1 MNLNRIND
9 YPGTGTNAQPSW
21 SDKPFKDYGKDIAK
35 ILVTFILFAWS
46 TSTNYCNTLQM
57 VNVDTDYPIDKTT
70 LDTLSAKNE
79 NPYCS
84 NLVSNEY
91 ISDVN
96 KDRNKFQSMSRWF
109 QTTQESSY
117 EIGGKILNKF
127 FKFSKSLLGK
137 THTLNIQTSLK
148 PVASKNIEFKA
159 SDDGFL
165 SFFIWLVFGAF
176 TQFSFSCM
184 LVLLFAMWIPG
195 WIGGLLA
202 FMPMTYATQSLALKG
217 LYKITVFICSFILM
231 CVVGFVSGFPVI
243 YEFGYLFYLFYF
255 KQLFSDDPMI
265 VTNEFMR
272 RMKPFILVFV
282 IVALIMA
289 AVQLPPASAV
299 IMAVVVLVSGG
310 ISYYL
315 SSHNQNQ
322 KAPA

>member
-1 MNLNRIND
+1 M
-9 YPGTGTNAQPSW
+9 A
-21 SDKPFKDYGKDIAK
+21 
-35 ILVTFILFAWS
+35 
-46 TSTNYCNTLQM
+46 
-57 VNVDTDYPIDKTT
+57 
-70 LDTLSAKNE
+70 
-79 NPYCS
+79 
-84 NLVSNEY
+84 
-91 ISDVN
+91 
-96 KDRNKFQSMSRWF
+96 RWF

-127 FKFSKSLLGK
+127 FKTSKYLLGN
-137 THTLNIQTSLK
+137 HTLSVQTSLK

-165 SFFIWLVFGAF
+165 SFFIWVIFGAF
-176 TQFSFSCM
+176 TQLSFSLM
-184 LVLLFAMWIPG
+184 LALLFVMWIPG

-315 SSHNQNQ
+315 SSQNQNQ

>member
-1 MNLNRIND
+1 MPMNLNRIND
-9 YPGTGTNAQPSW
+9 YPGTGTNAQPPW
-21 SDKPFKDYGKDIAK
+21 SDKPFKDYGKHIAK
-35 ILVTFILFAWS
+35 ILVTFILFAWT
-46 TSTNYCNTLQM
+46 TSTNYCNTLRM
-57 VNVDTDYPIDKTT
+57 VNVDTDYPVDNAI
-70 LDTLSAKNE
+70 LNELSAQNK

-84 NLVSNEY
+84 KLVSNEY

-96 KDRNKFQSMSRWF
+96 KDRNKFQSMARWF

-127 FKFSKSLLGK
+127 FKTSKYLLGN
-137 THTLNIQTSLK
+137 HTLSVQTSLK

-165 SFFIWLVFGAF
+165 SFFIWVIFGAF
-176 TQFSFSCM
+176 TQLSFSLM
-184 LVLLFAMWIPG
+184 LALLFVMWIPG

-243 YEFGYLFYLFYF
+243 YEFGYLIYLFYF

-265 VTNEFMR
+265 VTGEFMR
-272 RMKPFILVFV
+272 RMKHLILVFV
-282 IVALIMA
+282 IVALILA
-289 AVQLPPASAV
+289 AVQLPPASAGV
-299 IMAVVVLVSGG
+299 MAFVVLASGG

-315 SSHNQNQ
+315 
-322 KAPA
+322 